1 MSKKFRLSLQWFAG
15 EGAAPAGEGGEGGTD
30 AAQIQTTEQDDAQ
43 RLGIPADKVEKFRA
57 SQKRRNTAAA
67 PKQEQQETAQTEGQ
81 APAAET
87 ENPRRTLRDLM
98 KDDQELNRE
107 VQGLVQDRLREFAAS
122 QEQAKKQL
130 QAIAPAMEVLGRK
143 YGMLQEGKAPDI
155 EAISKAILDDDEM
168 YEERAAE
175 LGTDVATARRMDELE
190 RIAARAKE
198 REQQDLEQQQARA
211 HIQKLINQGEEM
223 KQLFPDFDLRRE
235 MENETFRRW
244 TGPQIGMSVKDAFFA
259 LHREE
264 IQRAQA
270 EALAQQMQQK
280 MANAI
285 AAGANRPN
293 ETGRAQSA
301 SVGMASSQTM
311 TREEREALKKRIYA
325 GEKILPGYEFG

>member
-1 MSKKFRLSLQWFAG
+1 M
-15 EGAAPAGEGGEGGTD
+15 
-30 AAQIQTTEQDDAQ
+30 
-43 RLGIPADKVEKFRA
+43 
-57 SQKRRNTAAA
+57 
-67 PKQEQQETAQTEGQ
+67 QEQQETAQTEGQ

-122 QEQAKKQL
+122 QEPAKKQL

-301 SVGMASSQTM
+301 SVGQVNLPSM
-311 TREEREALKKRIYA
+311 THTELETLKKRIYA
-325 GEKILPGYEFG
+325 GEKIFPGHEFG